1 MQRRSGQRS
10 ALERR
15 AWQLIDDI
23 REALRLGE
31 PGAIDA
37 IDQLELGARA
47 LRRDNKVLWKTPTV
61 TARPTTR
68 ARFPAM
74 LRLRAFA
81 ERHEIASRYAEWE
94 IIGPPELRR

>member
-15 AWQLIDDI
+15 AWQLIDDT

-31 PGAIDA
+31 PGAVDA

-47 LRRDNKVLWKTPTV
+47 LRREQRGLVED
-61 TARPTTR
+61 AD
-68 ARFPAM
+68 
-74 LRLRAFA
+74 
-81 ERHEIASRYAEWE
+81 RHREADDE
-94 IIGPPELRR
+94 G